1 MKYRHHWLSGDRI
14 NLPTGKVVCVGRNY
28 VEHIRELNNPL
39 PDDPVLFIKPS
50 TSLVSLE
57 TPFAIPVDRG
67 EVHHETE
74 IAILI
79 DTQLQNACESES
91 IDAIK
96 AIGLALDLTLRDV
109 QSRLKAKGL
118 PWEIAKAFDGS
129 CPVSGFIAKEYL
141 PDFDDIHF
149 SLKIN
154 GQIRQKD
161 TSAHMLTS
169 IPGLISY
176 ISRHFTLEPGD
187 IILTGTPAGVGPL
200 KQGDQ
205 LELAI
210 SDRFTLTTSCVC
222 P

>member
-14 NLPTGKVVCVGRNY
+14 DLPTGKVVCVGRNY
-28 VEHIRELNNPL
+28 AKHIQELNNPL
-39 PDDPVLFIKPS
+39 PDDPVLFIKPA
-50 TSLVSLE
+50 TSLVPLE
-57 TPFAIPVDRG
+57 APFPIPTDRG

-79 DTQLQNACESES
+79 DTRLQNASEGES

-96 AIGLALDLTLRDV
+96 ALGLALDLTLRDV

-129 CPVSGFIAKEYL
+129 CPVSGFIAKEHL
-141 PDFDDIHF
+141 PNLDDIHF

-154 GQIRQKD
+154 GETRQED

-169 IPGLISY
+169 ITGLISY

-187 IILTGTPAGVGPL
+187 IVLTGTPAGVGPL
-200 KQGDQ
+200 KPGDQ

-210 SDRFTLTTSCVC
+210 SERFTVTTSCL
-222 P
+222 

>member
-14 NLPTGKVVCVGRNY
+14 DLPTGKVVCVGRNY
-28 VEHIRELNNPL
+28 AEHIRELNNPL

-50 TSLVSLE
+50 TSLAALE
-57 TPFAIPVDRG
+57 MPFVIPVDRG

-74 IAILI
+74 IAILM
-79 DTQLQNACESES
+79 DTRLQNASENES

-109 QSRLKAKGL
+109 QSRLKEKGL
-118 PWEIAKAFDGS
+118 PWEVAKAFDGS
-129 CPVSGFIAKEYL
+129 CPVSGFIAKEHL
-141 PDFDDIHF
+141 PDLDNIHF

-154 GQIRQKD
+154 GQTRQED

-187 IILTGTPAGVGPL
+187 IVLTGTPAGVGPL

-210 SDRFTLTTSCVC
+210 SDRFSLATSCI
-222 P
+222 